1 MFYWF
6 AWIIL
11 RIFLHLRC
19 DYKIIGLENIPK
31 TGGAI
36 ILSNH
41 RSYADPFTVGCAIH
55 YRRTY
60 FFAKEELFN
69 IPIFGSIIRALGA
82 FPVKRDTLD
91 KKSLN
96 YSIKLLKDGELLLIF
111 GEGTRNLKKE
121 LLPLKAGFAFLSI
134 KAKVPVI
141 PVYITETEDILTLKK
156 FRPKVTVKFGKPI
169 FCNSIKE
176 FVVKATQA
184 LENLS

>member
-1 MFYWF
+1 
-6 AWIIL
+6 
-11 RIFLHLRC
+11 
-19 DYKIIGLENIPK
+19 
-31 TGGAI
+31 
-36 ILSNH
+36 
-41 RSYADPFTVGCAIH
+41 
-55 YRRTY
+55 
-60 FFAKEELFN
+60 
-69 IPIFGSIIRALGA
+69 
-82 FPVKRDTLD
+82 
-91 KKSLN
+91 LN

-184 LENLS
+184 LENLSWLWGYNIYEMIYIMLALKTLLEGYE